1 MIRFRSCAFLLTATL
16 LAAAAPLFAQ
26 VDVSKPIAVK
36 TVKPKL
42 ERFLGEVVQASA
54 VSITVRSRENERVIR
69 SFTYSAELREKMQRL
84 LDSGGYQYGDKVEV
98 QFQTGSDVALRI
110 KGKPSKPR

>member
-1 MIRFRSCAFLLTATL
+1 MIRFRSCALLLSAAL
-16 LAAAAPLFAQ
+16 LAAAAPLCAQ
-26 VDVSKPIAVK
+26 VDVSKPIPVK

-42 ERFLGEVVQASA
+42 ERFQGEVVQASA
-54 VSITVRSRENERVIR
+54 VSISVRSRENERVIR

-84 LDSGGYQYGDKVEV
+84 LESGGYQYGDKVEI